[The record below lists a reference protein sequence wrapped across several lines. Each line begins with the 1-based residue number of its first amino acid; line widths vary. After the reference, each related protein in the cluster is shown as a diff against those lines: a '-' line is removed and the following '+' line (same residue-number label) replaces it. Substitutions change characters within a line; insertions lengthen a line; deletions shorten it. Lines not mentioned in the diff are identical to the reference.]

1 MGNKLMSVVRFTFET
16 HSTTGLTD
24 PQFKVLTNADHSII
38 TVPQGTNLIEFFS
51 ASDNGLELDFF
62 SKTERDTIIN
72 NGVIECDTQFHIEAA
87 WCDGIRL
94 EQWFVHHAIYYPRYF
109 TGFLEQFPDS
119 LSEITAPYQFNF
131 PGMIK
136 WAWAG
141 DFWDWYFK
149 EKNER
154 EVINFMDN
162 DPDRIWKFRG
172 SLDPCT
178 DIVTN
183 IKKIMDI

>member
-1 MGNKLMSVVRFTFET
+1 
-16 HSTTGLTD
+16 
-24 PQFKVLTNADHSII
+24 
-38 TVPQGTNLIEFFS
+38 
-51 ASDNGLELDFF
+51 
-62 SKTERDTIIN
+62 
-72 NGVIECDTQFHIEAA
+72 
-87 WCDGIRL
+87 
-94 EQWFVHHAIYYPRYF
+94 
-109 TGFLEQFPDS
+109 
-119 LSEITAPYQFNF
+119 
-131 PGMIK
+131 MIK
-136 WAWAG
+136 WAWTG